1 MNSTS
6 AKAIALAA
14 VRRRFDTAVDSLEE
28 HMRENMRFYGELES
42 DQECERAAEDWLEAN
57 GFGPETIRYRDVH
70 AVFEEPGPPP

>member
-1 MNSTS
+1 
-6 AKAIALAA
+6 
-14 VRRRFDTAVDSLEE
+14 
-28 HMRENMRFYGELES
+28 MRFYGELES